1 MKTNSNELRSHTHT
15 KKNYFGTVYVGVLC
29 MHIPVECSYV
39 SMDICVAQDT
49 YKGQRTN
56 SYAGSCHPP
65 CLWQGS
71 FSDGSSRRAAKR
83 S

>member
-1 MKTNSNELRSHTHT
+1 MKTSSNELRSHTQ
-15 KKNYFGTVYVGVLC
+15 KIISIQCMLVYVC
-29 MHIPVECSYV
+29 MHIPVECSCV
-39 SMDICVAQDT
+39 SMDMCMAQDT